1 MNRQLFH
8 NGENWMHKYSLNINK
23 FEKYKLLYFL
33 FEYSVYL
40 ITMNISMA
48 NPVNVLQDY
57 RGIFDEFA
65 IIPFITA
72 LPAAGNDEQQP
83 VKAVFQSA
91 AQYIHIAKALLFGD
105 LETAEALYATAGNPA
120 EIVRIASGI
129 KDFDY
134 DVWKTWQHDV
144 YMDAMRAKVDVDG
157 EAFFALLDTGDRTIV
172 EPRDPNNMCGIALMD
187 LRTELFNSM

>member
-1 MNRQLFH
+1 
-8 NGENWMHKYSLNINK
+8 
-23 FEKYKLLYFL
+23 
-33 FEYSVYL
+33 
-40 ITMNISMA
+40 MNIAMEQQY
-48 NPVNVLQDY
+48 PVNVLQDY
-57 RGIFDEFA
+57 RSIFDEFA
-65 IIPFITA
+65 ITPFIAA
-72 LPAAGNDEQQP
+72 LPAAGNYEQP

-157 EAFFALLDTGDRTIV
+157 EAFFALLDTGDRPIV